1 MMSDRDSGRL
11 STYAYPLEVR
21 AGELLIRA
29 PREDDAPIIAPAFR
43 DPAVGGE
50 AGLPPFDEPTLR
62 MFLAE
67 RIDQMRRAGLMSPY
81 VIEDAAS
88 GRLLGGATLHHLD
101 AMRDVLEVGYFLF
114 VDARGRGVATRAVNA
129 LVEHAFANGIYR
141 MEAVVRVGN
150 AVSERVLERAGFTR
164 EGVRRRLL
172 RHAGRRVDATLFSRL
187 ADE

>member
-1 MMSDRDSGRL
+1 MTSDKDAGQL

-21 AGELLIRA
+21 SGELLIR
-29 PREDDAPIIAPAFR
+29 PPHQDDVPVIAPAFR

-50 AGLPPFDEPTLR
+50 AGLPRFDVPTLR

-67 RIDQMRRAGLMSPY
+67 RIDEMRRAGLMSPY
-81 VIEDAAS
+81 VVEDTAS
-88 GRLLGGATLHHLD
+88 GRILGGATLHHLD
-101 AMRDVLEVGYFLF
+101 VMRDVLELGYFLF
-114 VDARGRGVATRAVNA
+114 VDERGRGVATRVVGA
-129 LVEHAFANGIYR
+129 LVEQAFANGIYR

-150 AVSERVLERAGFTR
+150 VASERVLERAGFTR

-172 RHAGRRVDATLFSRL
+172 RHDGRRVDATLFSRL

>member
-1 MMSDRDSGRL
+1 MTSDNDRGEL

-21 AGELLIRA
+21 ADELRIRA
-29 PREDDAPIIAPAFR
+29 PREDDVATIAPAFR

-67 RIDQMRRAGLMSPY
+67 RIDAMRRAGLMSPY
-81 VIEDAAS
+81 VVEDTAT
-88 GRLLGGATLHHLD
+88 GRILGGATLHHLD
-101 AMRDVLEVGYFLF
+101 PMRDVLELGYFLF
-114 VDARGRGVATRAVNA
+114 LDARGRGVATRVVDA

-172 RHAGRRVDATLFSRL
+172 RYDGKRVDATLFSRL